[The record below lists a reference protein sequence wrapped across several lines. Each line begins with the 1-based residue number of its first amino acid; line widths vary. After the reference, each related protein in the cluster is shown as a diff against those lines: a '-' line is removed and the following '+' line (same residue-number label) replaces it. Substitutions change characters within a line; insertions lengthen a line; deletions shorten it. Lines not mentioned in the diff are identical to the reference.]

1 MDLRQIQYFIA
12 LFEDGSVTRAAKRL
26 NIVQPALSMQIAKL
40 EDELHQQLFE
50 RNAHGMAPTAAGR
63 LMYRLFLPIM
73 RDLAH
78 ARQQL
83 VQRDEVVTGHVSI
96 GLIASVTES
105 VLADAL
111 SRFHAR
117 YPHVEVTVADGYS
130 ATFIDWVA
138 GGQLDAALINKP
150 RARLSLDAQP
160 LLDEEMVLVT
170 SAEHGPELPH
180 AIELAQLPELEL
192 VLPTKRHGLRG
203 VLDTAAQHED
213 VLLAPRF
220 EIDVLSTI
228 VKLVESTH
236 FATILPRIAVQR
248 GVRQGSLRAYPILA
262 PRIVRHIVCV
272 THPRRPLSAAADAL
286 VSIIAD
292 ELRQVSSASELDAT
306 LSPPS
311 GDASSEP
318 PPALSSGKH

>member
-1 MDLRQIQYFIA
+1 
-12 LFEDGSVTRAAKRL
+12 
-26 NIVQPALSMQIAKL
+26 
-40 EDELHQQLFE
+40 
-50 RNAHGMAPTAAGR
+50 
-63 LMYRLFLPIM
+63 MYRLFLPIM

-83 VQRDEVVTGHVSI
+83 QQRDEVVTGHVSI

-105 VLADAL
+105 VLADSL

-117 YPHVEVTVADGYS
+117 YPHVEVTVADGFS

-150 RARLSLDAQP
+150 RARLSLDSQT
-160 LLDEEMVLVT
+160 LLDEEMVLAT
-170 SAEHGPELPH
+170 SVEHGPDLPH
-180 AIELAQLPELEL
+180 TIELAQLPELEL

-228 VKLVESTH
+228 VRLVESTR
-236 FATILPRIAVQR
+236 FATILPRIAVGRAVQR
-248 GVRQGSLRAYPILA
+248 GTLRAHPILA
-262 PRIVRHIVCV
+262 PRIVRHIVRV
-272 THPRRPLSAAADAL
+272 SHPRRPLSAAAEAL
-286 VSIIAD
+286 IEIIAD
-292 ELRQVSSASELDAT
+292 ELHRVSNASGTNAPLVPKEIA
-306 LSPPS
+306 
-311 GDASSEP
+311 
-318 PPALSSGKH
+318 